1 MIKTIDDILNNR
13 EVITYLS
20 YADHIFETVG
30 YKEHGVRHAK
40 HASDRAGYVLKEL
53 GYTVKQQNLARIAG
67 YLHDVGNMISR
78 TGHAQSGAVMALD
91 LLRAEGENIKY
102 TSDIFEVFGAIGSH
116 EDKSMQPPTDIAAAV
131 ILGDKTDVHFERLRT
146 ENQYLKDAHSKVVG
160 ACENSEIRISRE
172 DKEITLQL
180 AINTKICSIM
190 EYFEIFTPR
199 MNYCTKASN
208 KLGCNFNFY
217 INGDRFI

>member
-1 MIKTIDDILNNR
+1 MIKTVNDVLTDKEIT
-13 EVITYLS
+13 TYLS

-30 YKEHGVRHAK
+30 YKEHGIRHAK

-53 GYTVKQQNLARIAG
+53 GYSETKQNLAKIAG
-67 YLHDVGNMISR
+67 YLHDIGNMVSR
-78 TGHAQSGAVMALD
+78 KGHAQSGAVMALN
-91 LLRAEGENIKY
+91 LLKPDKKNIEY
-102 TSDIFEVFGAIGSH
+102 SSDIFEVFGAIGSH

-131 ILGDKTDVHFERLRT
+131 ILGDKTDVHCERLRT
-146 ENQYLKDAHSKVVG
+146 EDQYLRDAHSKVVG
-160 ACENSEIRISRE
+160 ACENSEIQISRE

-199 MNYCTKASN
+199 MNYCTKACN

-217 INGDRFI
+217 INGDKFI

>member
-1 MIKTIDDILNNR
+1 MIKTVNNVLTDK
-13 EVITYLS
+13 EITKYLS

-30 YKEHGVRHAK
+30 YKEHGIRHAK

-53 GYTVKQQNLARIAG
+53 GYSETKQDLARIAG
-67 YLHDVGNMISR
+67 YLHDIGNMVSR
-78 TGHAQSGAVMALD
+78 KGHAQSGAVMALN
-91 LLRAEGENIKY
+91 LLKPYKKNIEY

-131 ILGDKTDVHFERLRT
+131 ILGDKTDVHCERLRT
-146 ENQYLKDAHSKVVG
+146 EDQYLRDAHSKVVG
-160 ACENSEIRISRE
+160 ACENSEIKISKE
-172 DKEITLQL
+172 KKEITLQL
-180 AINTKICSIM
+180 AIDTKICSIM

-208 KLGCNFNFY
+208 KLGCEFNFY
-217 INGDRFI
+217 INGDKFI

>member
-1 MIKTIDDILNNR
+1 MIKTVNDVLTDKEIT
-13 EVITYLS
+13 TYLS

-30 YKEHGVRHAK
+30 YKEHGIRHAK

-53 GYTVKQQNLARIAG
+53 GYSETKQNLAKIAG
-67 YLHDVGNMISR
+67 YLHDIGNMVSR
-78 TGHAQSGAVMALD
+78 KGHAQSGAVMALN
-91 LLRAEGENIKY
+91 LLKPDKKNIEY

-131 ILGDKTDVHFERLRT
+131 ILGDKTDVHCERLRT
-146 ENQYLKDAHSKVVG
+146 EDQYLRDAHSKVVG
-160 ACENSEIRISRE
+160 ACENSEIKISKE
-172 DKEITLQL
+172 KKEITLQL
-180 AINTKICSIM
+180 AIDTKICSIM

-199 MNYCTKASN
+199 MNYCTKACN

-217 INGDRFI
+217 INGDKFI

>member
-1 MIKTIDDILNNR
+1 MIKTVNNVLTDK
-13 EVITYLS
+13 EITKYLS

-30 YKEHGVRHAK
+30 YKEHGIRHAK

-53 GYTVKQQNLARIAG
+53 GYSETKQDLARIAG
-67 YLHDVGNMISR
+67 YLHDIGNMVSR
-78 TGHAQSGAVMALD
+78 KGHAQSGAVMALN
-91 LLRAEGENIKY
+91 LLKPDKKNIEY

-131 ILGDKTDVHFERLRT
+131 ILGDKTDVHCERLRT
-146 ENQYLKDAHSKVVG
+146 EDQYLRDAHSKVVG
-160 ACENSEIRISRE
+160 ACENSEIKISKE
-172 DKEITLQL
+172 KKEITLQL
-180 AINTKICSIM
+180 AIDTKICSIM

-208 KLGCNFNFY
+208 KLGCEFNFY
-217 INGDRFI
+217 INGDKFI